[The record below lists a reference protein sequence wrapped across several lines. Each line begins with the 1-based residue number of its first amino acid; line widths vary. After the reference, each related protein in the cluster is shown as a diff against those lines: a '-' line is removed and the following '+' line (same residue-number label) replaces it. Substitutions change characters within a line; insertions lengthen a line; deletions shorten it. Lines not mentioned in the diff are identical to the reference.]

1 MTLVSTDRP
10 RWISVAPALGIIGVI
25 IVMLFAVANL
35 PWTLDDYDQ
44 AKQAFISYQM
54 LEQQR
59 WLFQT
64 TPTEGLPVS
73 GEKHTRFHISSK
85 PPGVGWVSTA
95 LYVITRSWDLAWRL
109 PSFIAALALAAL
121 IFRTAKN
128 AFGDFVAVIALAAF
142 GFNMLSARLATL
154 VRTDMPLALAT
165 FAAGALMFEKVRTG
179 QTWTTRDRV
188 MLFVFLVAAM
198 FIKGPIVWAF
208 LLPPLLIYSFCRRWR
223 NDLPSA
229 WSGWWPW
236 LASFLIFLAWVVSG
250 ILLIPGFYHDVV
262 QIEFAARFHEGIHRS
277 QPLLFYIP
285 HLLEKFAP
293 WSLAMIILAI
303 AATRGRWQRLTQRS
317 QTSPELLWLIS
328 WALGGILIMSLIPSK
343 RVDRIFPAIPPLCL
357 LLAAQVKSLVPT
369 TGARPW
375 LRRVLAI
382 LIVLSGVF
390 MAGYTA
396 TRIVHGYRT
405 DRDVLDKF
413 GSQVRQ
419 VARSEGWRYEILRS
433 PDEGLLLYL
442 QRPRFVTFG
451 QVSELWRSGVINS
464 LVTRRSD
471 IGQLAQLPGLAL
483 PPRLEA
489 AKKNE
494 PATAYIFVTRS
505 KPPLALRHIDCD
517 PTF

>member
-1 MTLVSTDRP
+1 M
-10 RWISVAPALGIIGVI
+10 VA
-25 IVMLFAVANL
+25 LFAVANL

-59 WLFQT
+59 WFFQT
-64 TPTEGLPVS
+64 TPTEGLPGS
-73 GEKHTRFHISSK
+73 GEKHTRFHVSTK

-95 LYVITRSWDLAWRL
+95 LYVVTRSWDLAWRL
-109 PSFIAALALAAL
+109 PSFLAALALAAL

-128 AFGDFVAVIALAAF
+128 AFGDFAAVIALAAF

-179 QTWTTRDRV
+179 QPWTTRDRV
-188 MLFVFLVAAM
+188 LLFVFLVAAM

-208 LLPPLLIYSFCRRWR
+208 LLPPLLIYSFSRRRR

-236 LASFLIFLAWVVSG
+236 LASFAIFFAWVIAG
-250 ILLIPGFYHDVV
+250 ILFISGFYHDVV

-293 WSLAMIILAI
+293 WSLVMVMLAI
-303 AATRGRWQRLTQRS
+303 AEARGRWRRLTPRS
-317 QTSPELLWLIS
+317 QISPEILWLIS

-357 LLAAQVKSLVPT
+357 LLAAQVKFLVQT
-369 TGARPW
+369 TGAWPW
-375 LRRVLAI
+375 LRRVVAI
-382 LIVLSGVF
+382 LIVFSGVF

-396 TRIVHGYRT
+396 TRVVHGYRT

-413 GSQVRQ
+413 GSQVRR
-419 VARSEGWRYEILRS
+419 VARNEGWRYEVLRS

-442 QRPRFVTFG
+442 QRPRFVTFD
-451 QVSELWRSGVINS
+451 QASELWQSGVINS

-471 IGQLAQLPGLAL
+471 IGQLAQLTGLAL

-505 KPPLALRHIDCD
+505 GPATGMSVPLPGPGSSAVNPPTL
-517 PTF
+517 P